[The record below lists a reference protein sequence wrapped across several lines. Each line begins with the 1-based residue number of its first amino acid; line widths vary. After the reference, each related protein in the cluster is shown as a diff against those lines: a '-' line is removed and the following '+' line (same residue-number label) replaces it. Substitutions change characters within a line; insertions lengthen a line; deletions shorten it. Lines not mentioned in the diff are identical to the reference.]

1 MNFVRYDYILEAI
14 LTSTQPGEKLWCVYK
29 NLMSNTDFR
38 IKTTV
43 LKKIWILNWSFT
55 PNDLTEEIHFKGVTC
70 SPMQNTF

>member
-14 LTSTQPGEKLWCVYK
+14 LTSTQPGEKSWCLYK

-43 LKKIWILNWSFT
+43 LKKI
-55 PNDLTEEIHFKGVTC
+55 
-70 SPMQNTF
+70 